1 MKRRVSMGLFATS
14 LLLVASSIHPVRAQ
28 TEVFSAASISE
39 QGGQYTLVIFK
50 TGSRLRFEISAVSA
64 QSSMSG
70 LPRCDSVDLRP
81 DGTFLSHC
89 SGFQP
94 QDPGRYRLEGS
105 LTAARIDTVFRFGR
119 AEFKLSPGPLAVVG
133 KAKR

>member
-1 MKRRVSMGLFATS
+1 MKRQPALKVFVMS
-14 LLLVASSIHPVRAQ
+14 LLLFSSGIQELRAQ

-39 QGGQYTLVIFK
+39 QGGQYTLVIHK
-50 TGSRLRFEISAVSA
+50 TGNRLRFEITAISA

-94 QDPGRYRLEGS
+94 QDPGRYRLEGT
-105 LTAARIDTVFRFGR
+105 LTTARIDTVFRFGR
-119 AEFKLSPGPLAVVG
+119 AEFTLSPGPLAVVG